1 MADVNP
7 FGDEAVDVNP
17 FGDEPVEEQQTSGE
31 LDLAKIQQRRNSGES
46 DEAIF
51 NDIVN
56 QAGTAFNMDG
66 KPFDLAPAIKDG
78 VPPTAL
84 LDFIMSGKTI
94 DTSIDSG
101 VKAGIK
107 SVGTAGTNLLG
118 LPVDL
123 VNMGLQSGES
133 LFRQGVNKLASINAP
148 EGVDD
153 PNSPNYDPNFY
164 LSTDPED
171 FLLSSTNPIGGGQ
184 NVRDVGNTVLGENTY
199 VTRENVPEEYRAQF
213 GVGRVVTE
221 NLIPA
226 FAILK
231 TAKAGIGL
239 TNPLIKEAAQNPTRF
254 RNVEGAATAG
264 AAGLTAFIEKAGL
277 GDNPWAQMGAE
288 FLGAL
293 VGGNVASATSR
304 VGGVADATS
313 KTLEDLVAGFS
324 DGAARKG
331 AVNDILLAAQE
342 QRKILLDQAKAATDA
357 GDTALADRLTEV
369 ADAHTPE
376 RIIQDLETS
385 LALGDASPVDG
396 VNLPAGTLTDN
407 PTLVAI
413 QNGLISGSSDKGI
426 NFPAAVAEEVNTA
439 LSQILATSERLARAG
454 NQFAADTLRERYFQN
469 ILNTRIKLAQDEANA
484 RLTSLSPDMRQT
496 EASKIAQQTLFEARE
511 NIIEMEDY
519 LYGRIDDGLQVD
531 ASKVAERIAEMR
543 STRLLDGETIAGG
556 GQLDAAINN
565 IAAKAREGTLSVAEV
580 RRFRSRMLDAAREA
594 AAKFEFTRA
603 GIFDELA
610 NASVD
615 SLNTIPYELGGEAV
629 ETARKFSNLK
639 HERFTRYF
647 NMDALSTVGTGGTAM
662 RPEQVLENALAGT
675 PINRAQ
681 NLSEMRGATEFSDTM
696 GPRVNDLKEREL
708 QEEFNKFARGIGV
721 EPNSITMP
729 AEITGPSTT
738 LPSTK
743 TTPDLQRMRPSDRP
757 AEGELSQAQQAAELL
772 FRFANK
778 MEADG
783 RMDLAEEARRR
794 AQAFYKYRGPRGEE
808 YFDPPAPKPE
818 ETVEDF
824 KLNEGGESTS
834 VSVEGAFVDTP
845 VELAPRMSNAQEQFL
860 RGAATRLRK
869 SDGTINTAEL
879 ENFMSARENADV
891 LEGFPNFRA
900 ELVSLLDAQRT
911 ADEIFRQFSAIAET
925 GALPDAIGKVLNSNQ
940 PVDDYVRLANEA
952 MGDQNALRDLRMAT
966 IDTLFEGARDG
977 AGNPD
982 FFKLTAE
989 LTKPLSGRADDL
1001 SILEIMEQQGVIG
1014 SEDISNIG
1022 QLIQEGLRIQRS
1034 TMTPAQFNEVVKPA
1048 SDIVSNTARIFGAN
1062 FGAMFGMGEGSQLQA
1077 AAIGSAAFKK
1087 LVAGLPGTNKLEQM
1101 KILMLQPRVLK
1112 GAIQDNPN
1120 IRRGALDSI
1129 KEFMIKY
1136 GSEFKGLSKKQ
1147 MAGKVAKDVTVGAA
1161 TATGRGIVNRASEA
1175 PIATSS
1181 ALSEATQQ
1189 EERPTVS
1196 VDDQMMNLFPQS
1208 VDVPTLSP
1216 ITSEVLD
1223 E

>member
-1 MADVNP
+1 MAEENP
-7 FGDEAVDVNP
+7 FGDQAVEDNP
-17 FGDEPVEEQQTSGE
+17 FGDAAEEEQQTSGE

-66 KPFDLAPAIKDG
+66 KPFDLAPAIQDG

-101 VKAGIK
+101 VKAGVK
-107 SVGTAGTNLLG
+107 GVGTAGTNLLG

-123 VNMGLQSGES
+123 VNLGLTSGES

-153 PNSPNYDPNFY
+153 PNSPNYNPDFY
-164 LSTDPED
+164 LSTNPED
-171 FLLSSTNPIGGGQ
+171 FVVGGNPAPLGSSQNIRNIG
-184 NVRDVGNTVLGENTY
+184 NAVLGENTY

-213 GVGRVVTE
+213 GVSRVVTE
-221 NLIPA
+221 NLVPA

-231 TAKAGIGL
+231 AARAGIGL

-254 RNVEGAATAG
+254 RNIEGGATAG

-293 VGGNVASATSR
+293 IGGNAASATSR

-331 AVNDILLAAQE
+331 AVNDILLAAQQ
-342 QRKILLDQAKAATDA
+342 QRKVLLDQAKAATDA
-357 GDTALADRLTEV
+357 GDTALADRLTE
-369 ADAHTPE
+369 AAEAHTPE

-396 VNLPAGTLTDN
+396 VNLPAGTLTEN
-407 PTLVAI
+407 PTLVSI
-413 QNGLISGSSDKGI
+413 QNALASGGGQFSAD
-426 NFPAAVAEEVNTA
+426 VAGELNTA
-439 LSQILATSERLARAG
+439 LTQILATSERLARAG
-454 NQFAADTLRERYFQN
+454 NQFAADTLRQRYFQN
-469 ILNTRIKLAQDEANA
+469 LLDTRIAAAQTEANA
-484 RLTSLSPDMRQT
+484 RLQSLSPDMRQT
-496 EASKIAQQTLFEARE
+496 EASKVAQQTLFEARE
-511 NIIEMEDY
+511 NIISMENY
-519 LYGRIDDGLQVD
+519 LYDRIDDSIQVD
-531 ASKVAERIAEMR
+531 ASNVARTIAEMR

-556 GQLDAAINN
+556 GQLDVAINN
-565 IAAKAREGTLSVAEV
+565 IAAKAREGTLTVAEM

-594 AAKFEFTRA
+594 AAKFEYTRA

-610 NASVD
+610 SASFD
-615 SLNTIPYELGGEAV
+615 SLDTIPYELGGEAV
-629 ETARKFSNLK
+629 DTARAFSRMK

-647 NMDALSTVGTGGTAM
+647 NMDVLSTVGTGGTAM
-662 RPEQVLENALAGT
+662 RPEQVLETAIAGT
-675 PINRAQ
+675 PTGRDL
-681 NLSEMRGATEFSDTM
+681 NLTGMREAAELSDTM
-696 GPRVNDLKEREL
+696 GPRVNDLMEREL
-708 QEEFNKFARGIGV
+708 QAEFDKFARGIGA
-721 EPNSITMP
+721 EPNDITMP
-729 AEITGPSTT
+729 AELTAPSTT

-743 TTPDLQRMRPSDRP
+743 TTPDPQRMSPSDRP

-794 AQAFYKYRGPRGEE
+794 AQIFDQYRGPQGEE
-808 YFDPPAPKPE
+808 YFDPAAPKPE
-818 ETVEDF
+818 ETVDDF

-860 RGAATRLRK
+860 RGAVTRLRK
-869 SDGTINTAEL
+869 TDGTIDTAEL
-879 ENFMSARENADV
+879 ENFMSARENADA

-900 ELVSLLDAQRT
+900 ELTSLLDAQRT

-925 GALPDAIGKVLNSNQ
+925 GKLPDAIGKVLNSNK
-940 PVDDYVRLANEA
+940 PVDDYVKLANEA

-977 AGNPD
+977 NGNPD

-989 LTKPLSGRADDL
+989 LTRPLSGRADDL

-1034 TMTPAQFNEVVKPA
+1034 TMTPAQFDEVVKPA

-1087 LVAGLPGTNKLEQM
+1087 LVAGLPMGNKLEQM

-1120 IRRGALDSI
+1120 IRRGALDSV

-1136 GSEFKGLSKKQ
+1136 GSEFKGLSKTQK
-1147 MAGKVAKDVTVGAA
+1147 AGKLAKDVTVGAA

-1196 VDDQMMNLFPQS
+1196 VDDQMMNLFP
-1208 VDVPTLSP
+1208 
-1216 ITSEVLD
+1216 
-1223 E
+1223 

>member
-7 FGDEAVDVNP
+7 FGDEAVDENP
-17 FGDEPVEEQQTSGE
+17 FGDEPVDEQQTSGE

-46 DEAIF
+46 DEAIL

-66 KPFDLAPAIKDG
+66 KPFDLAPSIQEG

-94 DTSIDSG
+94 DTSIDSA
-101 VKAGIK
+101 VDAGLK

-123 VNMGLQSGES
+123 VNAGLTSGES

-153 PNSPNYDPNFY
+153 PNSPNYNPDFY
-164 LSTDPED
+164 LSTNPED
-171 FLLSSTNPIGGGQ
+171 FVVGGNPAPLGSSQNIRNIG
-184 NVRDVGNTVLGENTY
+184 NAVLGENTY

-221 NLIPA
+221 NLVPA

-254 RNVEGAATAG
+254 RNIEGGATAG

-288 FLGAL
+288 FIGAII
-293 VGGNVASATSR
+293 GGNTASGASR
-304 VGGVADATS
+304 VGGIADATS

-331 AVNDILLAAQE
+331 AVNDILIAARD
-342 QRKILLDQAKAATDA
+342 QRQILLDRAKAASEA
-357 GDTALADRLTEV
+357 GDTALADRLTEA

-385 LALGDASPVDG
+385 LALGEASSVEG
-396 VNLPAGTLTDN
+396 VNLPAGNLTDN
-407 PTLVAI
+407 PVLLSI
-413 QNGLISGSSDKGI
+413 QNGLISSGSDKGI
-426 NFPAAVAEEVNTA
+426 NFSASVAGELNNA
-439 LSQILATSERLARAG
+439 LTQILSTAERLARAG
-454 NQFAADTLRERYFQN
+454 NLAAADTLRQRYFQN
-469 ILNTRIKLAQDEANA
+469 LLDTRISTAQGEANA
-484 RLTSLSPDMRQT
+484 RLQNLSPDMRQT

-511 NIIEMEDY
+511 NIISMENY
-519 LYGRIDDGLQVD
+519 LYDRIDDGIQVD
-531 ASKVAERIAEMR
+531 ASNVARTIAEMR
-543 STRLLDGETIAGG
+543 NTRLLDGETIAGG

-565 IAAKAREGTLSVAEV
+565 IAAKAREGTLTVAEM

-594 AAKFEFTRA
+594 AAKFEYTRA

-610 NASVD
+610 SASFD
-615 SLNTIPYELGGEAV
+615 SLDTIPYELGGEAV
-629 ETARKFSNLK
+629 DTARAFSRMK

-647 NMDALSTVGTGGTAM
+647 NMDVLSTVGTGGTAI
-662 RPEQVLENALAGT
+662 RPEQVLETAIAGT
-675 PINRAQ
+675 PTSRDL
-681 NLSEMRGATEFSDTM
+681 NLAGMREAAELSDTM
-696 GPRVNDLKEREL
+696 GPRVNELMEREL
-708 QEEFNKFARGIGV
+708 QEEFDKFARGIGA
-721 EPNSITMP
+721 EPNDITMP
-729 AEITGPSTT
+729 AELTAPSTT

-743 TTPDLQRMRPSDRP
+743 TTPDPIRMSPTDRP
-757 AEGELSQAQQAAELL
+757 AEGELSQAQQAAEIL
-772 FRFANK
+772 FRFAKK

-794 AQAFYKYRGPRGEE
+794 AQAFDQYRGPQGEE
-808 YFDPPAPKPE
+808 YFDPKAPQPDADP
-818 ETVEDF
+818 VDDF
-824 KLNEGGESTS
+824 QLNEGGDTTS
-834 VSVEGAFVDTP
+834 VAFPDDTTP

-860 RGAATRLRK
+860 RGAVTRLRK
-869 SDGTINTAEL
+869 SDGTIDTAEI
-879 ENFMSARENADV
+879 ENFMSARENADA

-900 ELVSLLDAQRT
+900 ELTSLLDAQRT
-911 ADEIFRQFSAIAET
+911 ADEIFRQFSAVAET
-925 GALPDAIGKVLNSNQ
+925 GKLPEAIGNVLNSKN
-940 PVDDYVRLANEA
+940 PVEDYVKLSNEA
-952 MGDQNALRDLRMAT
+952 LGDQNALRDLRMAT
-966 IDTLFEGARDG
+966 IDTLFEGARD
-977 AGNPD
+977 ANGNPD
-982 FFKLTAE
+982 FFKLTNE
-989 LTKPLSGRADDL
+989 LTRPLSGRTDDL

-1034 TMTPAQFNEVVKPA
+1034 TMTPAQFDEVVKPA

-1087 LVAGLPGTNKLEQM
+1087 LVAGLPMGNKLEQM

-1129 KEFMIKY
+1129 KEFMVKY
-1136 GSEFKGLSKKQ
+1136 GSEFKGLSTSQKV
-1147 MAGKVAKDVTVGAA
+1147 GKVAKDVTVGAA
-1161 TATGRGIVNRASEA
+1161 TATGRGIVDRASEA

-1181 ALSEATQQ
+1181 ALSEVTQQ
-1189 EERPTVS
+1189 DERPLVTVE
-1196 VDDQMMNLFPQS
+1196 DQMMDLMPQ
-1208 VDVPTLSP
+1208 
-1216 ITSEVLD
+1216 
-1223 E
+1223 

>member
-1 MADVNP
+1 MAEENP
-7 FGDEAVDVNP
+7 FGDQAVEDNP
-17 FGDEPVEEQQTSGE
+17 FGDAAEEEQQTSGE

-66 KPFDLAPAIKDG
+66 KPFDLAPAIQDG

-84 LDFIMSGKTI
+84 LDFIMSGNTI

-101 VKAGIK
+101 VKAGVK
-107 SVGTAGTNLLG
+107 GVGTAGTNLLG

-123 VNMGLQSGES
+123 VNLGLTSGES

-153 PNSPNYDPNFY
+153 PNSPNYNPDFY
-164 LSTDPED
+164 LSTNPED
-171 FLLSSTNPIGGGQ
+171 FVVGGNPAPLGSSQ
-184 NVRDVGNTVLGENTY
+184 NIRDVGNAVLGENTY

-213 GVGRVVTE
+213 GVSRVVTE
-221 NLIPA
+221 NLVPA

-254 RNVEGAATAG
+254 RNIEGGATAG

-293 VGGNVASATSR
+293 IGGNAASATSR

-331 AVNDILLAAQE
+331 AVNDILLAAQQ
-342 QRKILLDQAKAATDA
+342 QRKVLLDQAKAATDA
-357 GDTALADRLTEV
+357 GDTALADRLTEA

-426 NFPAAVAEEVNTA
+426 NFSAAVAEEVNTA

-469 ILNTRIKLAQDEANA
+469 VLDTRIKLAQDEANA
-484 RLTSLSPDMRQT
+484 RLTNLSPDIRQT
-496 EASKIAQQTLFEARE
+496 EASKVAQQTLFEARA

-531 ASKVAERIAEMR
+531 ASNVDRTISEMR
-543 STRLLDGETIAGG
+543 RTRLLDGETIAGG

-565 IAAKAREGTLSVAEV
+565 FAIKAREGTLSVAEV
-580 RRFRSRMLDAAREA
+580 RRFRSRMLEAAREA
-594 AAKFEFTRA
+594 ADKSEFTRA

-615 SLNTIPYELGGEAV
+615 SLNAIPYELGGEAV
-629 ETARKFSNLK
+629 ETARKFSSLK

-696 GPRVNDLKEREL
+696 GPRVNDLMEREL
-708 QEEFNKFARGIGV
+708 QAEFDKFARGIGA
-721 EPNSITMP
+721 EPNDITMP
-729 AEITGPSTT
+729 AELTAPSTT

-743 TTPDLQRMRPSDRP
+743 TTPDPQRMSPSDRP

-794 AQAFYKYRGPRGEE
+794 AQAFDQYRGPQGEE
-808 YFDPPAPKPE
+808 YFDPAAPKPE
-818 ETVEDF
+818 PEQVDDF
-824 KLNEGGESTS
+824 EFNEGGDTTS
-834 VSVEGAFVDTP
+834 VAFPDDTTP

-860 RGAATRLRK
+860 RGAVTRLRN
-869 SDGTINTAEL
+869 SEGNINTAEL

-891 LEGFPNFRA
+891 LESFPNFRA
-900 ELVSLLDAQRT
+900 ELTSLLDAQKT
-911 ADEIFRQFSAIAET
+911 ADEIFKQFSAIAET
-925 GALPDAIGKVLNSNQ
+925 GKLPDAIGKVLNSNN
-940 PVDDYVRLANEA
+940 PVDDYVKLANEA

-966 IDTLFEGARDG
+966 IDTLFEGARD
-977 AGNPD
+977 ANENPD

-989 LTKPLSGRADDL
+989 LTRPLSGRADDL

-1087 LVAGLPGTNKLEQM
+1087 LVAGLPMGNKLEQM

-1120 IRRGALDSI
+1120 IRRGALDSV
-1129 KEFMIKY
+1129 KEFMVKY
-1136 GSEFKGLSKKQ
+1136 GSEFKGLSKTQK
-1147 MAGKVAKDVTVGAA
+1147 AGKLAKDVTVGAA
-1161 TATGRGIVNRASEA
+1161 TATGRGIANRAAEA

-1196 VDDQMMNLFPQS
+1196 VDDQMMNLFP
-1208 VDVPTLSP
+1208 
-1216 ITSEVLD
+1216 
-1223 E
+1223 